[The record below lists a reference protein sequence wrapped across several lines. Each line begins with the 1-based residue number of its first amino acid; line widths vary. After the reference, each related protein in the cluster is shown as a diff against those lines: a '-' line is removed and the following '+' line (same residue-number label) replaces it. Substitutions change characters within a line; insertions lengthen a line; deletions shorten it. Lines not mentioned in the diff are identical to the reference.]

1 LQRFLCK
8 TCDTSFTLARKSGSP
23 RARFADDVVY
33 EAVRLY
39 VQGLPSYRS
48 LATLLEQRVGHSIGR
63 AALNNWVHDVGE
75 KAKTPLDV
83 SVELKPSW
91 GGFLGIDGKV
101 IRVKGQRHCLLVG
114 VDQLTQDLV
123 HALVLEAETADGVA
137 RLATEARLDAG
148 YPLQGVVCDL
158 GPGFAQAH
166 HDHFGALPFQA
177 CRVHFDRRLDSD
189 VPKSKWSAK
198 ADLYAELRARVR
210 AVLYAPTYDE
220 ACLLLRALGEE
231 RRRFK
236 GIGRVNVVRVKGAQT
251 QFHQAAITLYS
262 CGFIALLTVI
272 VAGASHIRR

>member
-1 LQRFLCK
+1 
-8 TCDTSFTLARKSGSP
+8 
-23 RARFADDVVY
+23 
-33 EAVRLY
+33 
-39 VQGLPSYRS
+39 
-48 LATLLEQRVGHSIGR
+48 
-63 AALNNWVHDVGE
+63 
-75 KAKTPLDV
+75 
-83 SVELKPSW
+83 
-91 GGFLGIDGKV
+91 
-101 IRVKGQRHCLLVG
+101 
-114 VDQLTQDLV
+114 
-123 HALVLEAETADGVA
+123 
-137 RLATEARLDAG
+137 
-148 YPLQGVVCDL
+148 VVCDL

-198 ADLYAELRARVR
+198 ADLYAELRARIR